1 MMNTSTNNKPGR
13 LRALFAWLGAAL
25 VVGALVWWVWP
36 NEPAAPEA
44 EPAMRV
50 TAATAGPATLT
61 PTLRLGGTLVAREGI
76 AIGTALQDQRIA
88 EVLVEVGQRVRRGQ
102 LLARLEIDSV
112 QAQLREQEALAA
124 EARSTLARMEPLAR
138 SGAISARALEEQRTR
153 AATADANLAVAR
165 TQRGKAEVRA
175 PVDGIVSA
183 RNARVGALAGTE
195 PLFRL
200 TGNDEIELEVDV
212 PSADLP
218 RLSAGM
224 PAQVTVAGSG
234 TAIEGKVRLVTPDVD
249 PRSQTGKAHI
259 SFPSKSGLH
268 AGVWAEARFALPAR
282 KFSVAVPV
290 RSVAVGADGTAAVML
305 VSREGLVSRREVA
318 TGRRESGMLEIQSG
332 LQAGDWVLLNAAAF
346 VRDGDKVQVADTTEP
361 GK

>member
-36 NEPAAPEA
+36 SEPAAPEA

-50 TAATAGPATLT
+50 SAATAGPATLT

-88 EVLVEVGQRVRRGQ
+88 EVLVEVGQRVKRGQ

-153 AATADANLAVAR
+153 AATTEANLAAAR
-165 TQRGKAEVRA
+165 AQRGKAEVRA
-175 PVDGIVSA
+175 PVDGVVSA

-200 TGNDEIELEVDV
+200 TGKDEIELEVDV

-218 RLSAGM
+218 LLSAGM

-234 TAIEGKVRLVTPDVD
+234 KAIEGTVRLVTPDVD

-259 SFPSKSGLH
+259 AFPPDAALR
-268 AGVWAEARFALPAR
+268 AGVWADARFVLPAQS
-282 KFSVAVPV
+282 FEVAVPA
-290 RSVAVGADGTAAVML
+290 RSVAVDTDGATTVML
-305 VSREGLVSRREVA
+305 VDEKGLVSRRQVA
-318 TGRRESGMLEIQSG
+318 TGRREGGLLEILSG
-332 LQAGDWVLLNAAAF
+332 LQAGDRVLLNAAAF
-346 VRDGDKVQVADTTEP
+346 VRDGDTVQVADTTES